1 MRLTHNNY
9 ETTLSK
15 SKKLLRYFFS
25 FALLLIGIAI
35 GIAIRH
41 YYQLPLADSVNII
54 DVATL
59 LITVF
64 LAVYVP
70 NILDRHLEIM
80 CDEGD
85 VIEKRVT
92 ELQTLLRR
100 INTIVQSGTADYE
113 ECLTLNNL
121 LDICDHRLE
130 TITTLLSFYD
140 QKKSYKQE
148 VGKKGFCKTHRNL
161 IFMEEVP
168 QDGRKFAPD
177 ERNKEEELY
186 NEIDRWS
193 CLLLFRINSLK

>member
-1 MRLTHNNY
+1 MKLPFQNQ
-9 ETTLSK
+9 
-15 SKKLLRYFFS
+15 KKLLRYFFS
-25 FALLLIGIAI
+25 FSLLLIGVAI

-41 YYQLPLADSVNII
+41 YYQLPLADSVNIV

-70 NILDRHLEIM
+70 SVLDRKLEIM
-80 CDEGD
+80 RDEGD

-92 ELQTLLRR
+92 ELQTLSRH
-100 INTIVQSGTADYE
+100 INTIVQSGEANYE
-113 ECLTLNNL
+113 NCLTLNNL

-130 TITTLLSFYD
+130 TITTLLSFFD
-140 QKKSYKQE
+140 PKNSYKQDVCKVKE
-148 VGKKGFCKTHRNL
+148 FCKEHREL

-168 QDGRKFAPD
+168 QDGRKFTNE

-186 NEIDRWS
+186 NQIDRSS